1 MAFSS
6 GCENAVHHYSAG
18 FTLDTYTH
26 MQRVV
31 AEKIGGFM
39 ETATAK
45 SEPVPPDPPEESR
58 YKVIPFERVG

>member
-6 GCENAVHHYSAG
+6 GVDVKMLSTTTAPDLP
-18 FTLDTYTH
+18 LDTYTH

-45 SEPVPPDPPEESR
+45 SEPVPPDRAPKR
-58 YKVIPFERVG
+58 AGIR